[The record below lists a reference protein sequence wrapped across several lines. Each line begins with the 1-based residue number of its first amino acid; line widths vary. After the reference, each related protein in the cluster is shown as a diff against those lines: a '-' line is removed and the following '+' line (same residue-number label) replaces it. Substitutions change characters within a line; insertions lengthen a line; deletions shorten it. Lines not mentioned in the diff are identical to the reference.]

1 MIKIDIALTSY
12 LSNLP
17 RLFETLLATYIV
29 CTFLNYILVDLV
41 VKRQATFVTIYRHF
55 ML

>member
-29 CTFLNYILVDLV
+29 CTFMNSIFGGFAGKETGDICYYL
-41 VKRQATFVTIYRHF
+41 
-55 ML
+55 